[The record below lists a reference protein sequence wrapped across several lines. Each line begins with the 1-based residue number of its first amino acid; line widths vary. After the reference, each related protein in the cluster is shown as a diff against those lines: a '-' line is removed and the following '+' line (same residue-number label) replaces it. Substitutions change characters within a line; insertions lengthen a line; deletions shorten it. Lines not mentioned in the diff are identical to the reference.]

1 MTSPEDLR
9 LNDESYINLLRK
21 LISVAD
27 KVQNAPSLGLIP
39 QEDLVS
45 DFVLEEL
52 KPYLKQNGG
61 PIEAQRI
68 GFKDGRGHLILK
80 YPGTTKADETINIVG
95 SHMDVVPA
103 NPEGWE
109 RDPFELSVEGDKLYG
124 RGTTDCLGHVA
135 LVAQL
140 FAELAKNKVQTQKTV
155 TAVLIASEEN
165 VEIAGVGVEALME
178 TGKID
183 FLKNGPVLWVD
194 CSDSQPCI
202 GTAGMLMWSI
212 KATGKLFHSG
222 LPHLGM
228 NALELAMDAVKVVQ
242 ERFYKDFPNHEKE
255 APYKYACGSTLKPT
269 RVEASTNGIN
279 QIPPWC
285 TISGDVRLSPFYEM
299 QDLRAKLKE
308 YVDDLNANVTS
319 LESRGP
325 HSKYTLPKENLTS
338 KLELTLGE
346 NALEGIA
353 CSLESIGFKSFD
365 EATKH
370 IKGVS
375 EPFSIMGS
383 LPLVRDLQRAGL
395 DLTLAGFGKSSV
407 YHGDNDCGANP
418 TDQFEKIP
426 VVAMAVSL
434 LDVTLNEEAYISL
447 LGKLISVSEKVQNA
461 PGLGLIPQED
471 LVSDFVLEELKPYL
485 KQNGGAI
492 EAQRIG
498 FKEGRGHLIL
508 KYAGKT
514 KPDETINIVG
524 SHMDVV
530 PANPESWDRDPFS
543 LTVEGDKLYGRGT
556 TDCLGHVALVTQLF
570 IELAKNKIETQK
582 TVSAVLIASEEN
594 GEIAGVG
601 VEVLMETGKI
611 DFLKNGPVVWLDCSD
626 SQPCIGTAGALTWSL
641 KATGKLF
648 HSGLPHLGMNAL
660 ELAMDALQVIQKR
673 FYEDFPSHKDEAR
686 YNFATGSTMKPTK
699 IESSTNGI
707 NQIPPW
713 TTISGDVRLSP
724 FYEMQDLR
732 AKLKEYVDDLNA
744 NITSLESRGPHS
756 KYTLPKENLTS
767 KLELTLADSALEGIA
782 CSLDSVG
789 FKSFDEATKHVKGVS
804 EPYAIM
810 GSLPLVRDLQ
820 RAGLDL
826 TLAGFGKSSVYHGDN
841 EYCLLSDMKDGFRI
855 LNRFIHNVDTA

>member
-155 TAVLIASEEN
+155 TAVFIASEEN
-165 VEIAGVGVEALME
+165 VEIAGIGVEALME

-308 YVDDLNANVTS
+308 YVDDLNANITS

-353 CSLESIGFKSFD
+353 CSLDSVGFKSFD

-407 YHGDNDCGANP
+407 YHGDN
-418 TDQFEKIP
+418 
-426 VVAMAVSL
+426 
-434 LDVTLNEEAYISL
+434 
-447 LGKLISVSEKVQNA
+447 
-461 PGLGLIPQED
+461 
-471 LVSDFVLEELKPYL
+471 
-485 KQNGGAI
+485 
-492 EAQRIG
+492 
-498 FKEGRGHLIL
+498 
-508 KYAGKT
+508 
-514 KPDETINIVG
+514 
-524 SHMDVV
+524 
-530 PANPESWDRDPFS
+530 
-543 LTVEGDKLYGRGT
+543 
-556 TDCLGHVALVTQLF
+556 
-570 IELAKNKIETQK
+570 
-582 TVSAVLIASEEN
+582 
-594 GEIAGVG
+594 
-601 VEVLMETGKI
+601 
-611 DFLKNGPVVWLDCSD
+611 
-626 SQPCIGTAGALTWSL
+626 
-641 KATGKLF
+641 
-648 HSGLPHLGMNAL
+648 
-660 ELAMDALQVIQKR
+660 
-673 FYEDFPSHKDEAR
+673 
-686 YNFATGSTMKPTK
+686 
-699 IESSTNGI
+699 
-707 NQIPPW
+707 
-713 TTISGDVRLSP
+713 
-724 FYEMQDLR
+724 
-732 AKLKEYVDDLNA
+732 
-744 NITSLESRGPHS
+744 
-756 KYTLPKENLTS
+756 
-767 KLELTLADSALEGIA
+767 
-782 CSLDSVG
+782 
-789 FKSFDEATKHVKGVS
+789 
-804 EPYAIM
+804 
-810 GSLPLVRDLQ
+810 
-820 RAGLDL
+820 
-826 TLAGFGKSSVYHGDN
+826 
-841 EYCLLSDMKDGFRI
+841 EYCLLSDMQDGLRI
-855 LNRFIHNVDTA
+855 LGRYIHNVDTA